1 MLTREKILENVNE
14 LPDKFELDDF
24 LEELYLLKG

>member
-1 MLTREKILENVNE
+1 MLTREKTLENVNE

>member
-1 MLTREKILENVNE
+1 MSIKEKIFEKVNE